1 MIVGDSLMYDS
12 TPGIYGALDA
22 TGSVEIFQAAIRGF
36 GLNRPYPWGTEWP
49 RLLADWNPDVVV
61 MMEGGWDTP
70 LRKLIG
76 PVEYQKLV
84 VRAAETLTKSG
95 AHLLWMELP
104 EARVSKSEKLINRS
118 FNYEFSRLPELLPG
132 KVTFVPTEH
141 AMDPDGI
148 FRVSR
153 TVDGVKLRIRKFD
166 GAHICPAGAAV
177 IGMVVYQAI
186 GERFVLGPQRANWRS
201 DDWHNDPR
209 YNDPDQACTL
219 EPWPSD
225 PPE

>member
-1 MIVGDSLMYDS
+1 
-12 TPGIYGALDA
+12 
-22 TGSVEIFQAAIRGF
+22 
-36 GLNRPYPWGTEWP
+36 
-49 RLLADWNPDVVV
+49 

-95 AHLLWMELP
+95 AHLLWLELP

-132 KVTFVPTEH
+132 KVNYVTTEH

-177 IGMVVYQAI
+177 IGMVVYKAI